1 MKTTPQS
8 PVASALYNDEK
19 VLVIET
25 AKLFQ
30 DVDRFS
36 GLQPKTSFEDYEAII
51 AQHKQFMPRMLAEE
65 NFAYKQICS
74 YLVFKHKNR
83 FFLMQRKSTAS
94 EQRLQDRY
102 TLGIGGHLREE
113 DMVSNRI
120 QDWIYREFEEEVD
133 YEGSLSIVPLGVIND
148 DRNAVGQVHIGFV
161 FLLVGSSDHISV
173 KSELKEGKLLT
184 LDECVVHYDKLESWS
199 MLIVDYLRNQD

>member
-1 MKTTPQS
+1 MKPSSQS
-8 PVASALYNDEK
+8 SVASLKYNDEK
-19 VLVIET
+19 VLVVET
-25 AKLFQ
+25 AKLFCEI
-30 DVDRFS
+30 DRFS

-51 AQHKQFMPRMLAEE
+51 MQHKQFMPRGLAEE

-74 YLVFKHKNR
+74 YLVFKNKNR

-94 EQRLQDRY
+94 EQRLQNKY

-113 DMVSNRI
+113 DIVSNRI

-148 DRNAVGQVHIGFV
+148 DSSAVGQVHIGFV
-161 FLLVGSSDHISV
+161 FLLVGSSENIAIR
-173 KSELKEGKLLT
+173 SELKEGMLLT
-184 LDECVVHYDKLESWS
+184 LDECAEHYDKMESWS
-199 MLIVDYLRNQD
+199 TFIVDYLKNQN